1 MGAMTVRRCVLL
13 GDVVGSRSLADRESV
28 RETLETAVAA
38 ATEAAGDA
46 VVAPFTVIKGVDE
59 IGGVLDDPG
68 AAVPAMRAL
77 VERLHPVELRVGVA
91 WGVVDVAPGA
101 DVVAE
106 MDGPAFHHA
115 DECLRRVADD
125 DRYVRVALDGV
136 PAVFE
141 PVLGDQLDLLS
152 LWTYSWTPR
161 QTEIVRAYRDA
172 DTMTAVA
179 DDLDVTVQMI
189 SKTLD
194 RTHAETV
201 FAVEETLEDAFA
213 AIDDDGG
220 AGAW

>member
-1 MGAMTVRRCVLL
+1 VVL
-13 GDVVGSRSLADRESV
+13 GDVVGSRTLEDRESV
-28 RETLETAVAA
+28 RETLEGAVDA
-38 ATEAAGDA
+38 ATATAGEA
-46 VVAPFTVIKGVDE
+46 VVAPFAILKGVDE
-59 IGGVLDDPG
+59 IGGVLDDP
-68 AAVPAMRAL
+68 AEVVPAVRTL
-77 VERLHPVELRVGVA
+77 VEHLHPVELRVGIA
-91 WGVVDVAPGA
+91 WGDVDVDPDATA
-101 DVVAE
+101 VAS
-106 MDGPAFHHA
+106 MDGPAFHRA
-115 DECLRRVADD
+115 DECLLDAREG
-125 DRYVRVALDGV
+125 DRFVRVALDGV